1 MNVDIKEKG
10 KIISFDF
17 DDTLSEK
24 IVQKFAKFLMD
35 MGHEIYITTSRCK
48 GQNRDLY
55 KVAKKLGIPETRIN
69 FTEGA
74 YKSETLKIIGAE
86 WHFDDME
93 DERDKINAETD
104 CLGLYVPMDE
114 VTAMFKH

>member
-1 MNVDIKEKG
+1 MN
-10 KIISFDF
+10 ISFDF
-17 DDTLSEK
+17 DSTLSEYWVQELAK
-24 IVQKFAKFLMD
+24 IFISA
-35 MGHEIYITTSRCK
+35 GHFVYIVTSRCS
-48 GQNRDLY
+48 GANPDLY
-55 KVAKKLGIPETRIN
+55 KVADSVGISRNAVI